1 MVTLEIVVPDLTRQE
16 TEYAVR
22 KLGREPNEVEWN
34 MLEAQ
39 WSEHCSYKSSRQLL
53 KQLPSKGKRVLVGPG
68 FDAGVV
74 DVGDGWVVTLHIES
88 HNHPSAIDPYGGA
101 ATGVGGVVR
110 DILSLGTRPIALLDP
125 LRFGKLDNAHSRWLF
140 DNVVRGIGDYGNCI
154 GVPTVGGEVEVDQS
168 FQRNCLVDVV
178 CIGLGR
184 KNRLVLGAAKNPGDL
199 VFLVGG
205 STGRDGIRG
214 ASFAS
219 RDLTE
224 KSDTERSAVQVPD
237 PFTKKLIIEAVLE
250 AVAAGIVQ
258 GMKDLGGGGITC
270 GLSEIAA
277 KGGKGLDVDLDQVV
291 VREPDM
297 TPSEIL
303 ISESQERML
312 IIVKTNDE
320 KELTEIL
327 DRWEVSYSRIGKVTS
342 DGLLTIRHRNSLVA
356 SAPAKFVAEAPLEP
370 HTAKKPLYIDE
381 LAPAPDP
388 PEPRHLQ
395 QALLSLLGNPNIAS
409 KEWIYRQYDHEVGL
423 RTIVRPG
430 QGDAAV
436 LRLPNGRSL
445 STTTDGNGKQ
455 CYLDPYWGT
464 MGVVSEAI
472 WNLIAT
478 GAEPLA
484 VVDHLQ
490 FGNPNNPEVY
500 WTFRETVRAIATY
513 LKAVR
518 IPCVGGKVSFYN
530 QDETTNK
537 PIKPSPVIAAIGIRE
552 RKTPWISQSLQNE
565 KDDLIIVG
573 TTRDELG
580 GSEYYEHVLD
590 HVGGRVPRVNLKTET
605 RSQKTILRVLRL
617 GLATSAHDCC
627 KGGLAVALA
636 EMAIQGEKGF
646 VVDCDEIPQATTRQ
660 DHLLFSETKSR
671 LILETSPRKTSRV
684 LSVLKRSRI
693 PAAKIGEVQ
702 GKDLSFLRG
711 ENTLIVSMPPARE
724 AWCNSLSRTM
734 EATL

>member
-1 MVTLEIVVPDLTRQE
+1 
-16 TEYAVR
+16 
-22 KLGREPNEVEWN
+22 
-34 MLEAQ
+34 
-39 WSEHCSYKSSRQLL
+39 
-53 KQLPSKGKRVLVGPG
+53 
-68 FDAGVV
+68 
-74 DVGDGWVVTLHIES
+74 
-88 HNHPSAIDPYGGA
+88 
-101 ATGVGGVVR
+101 
-110 DILSLGTRPIALLDP
+110 
-125 LRFGKLDNAHSRWLF
+125 
-140 DNVVRGIGDYGNCI
+140 
-154 GVPTVGGEVEVDQS
+154 
-168 FQRNCLVDVV
+168 
-178 CIGLGR
+178 
-184 KNRLVLGAAKNPGDL
+184 
-199 VFLVGG
+199 
-205 STGRDGIRG
+205 
-214 ASFAS
+214 
-219 RDLTE
+219 
-224 KSDTERSAVQVPD
+224 
-237 PFTKKLIIEAVLE
+237 
-250 AVAAGIVQ
+250 
-258 GMKDLGGGGITC
+258 
-270 GLSEIAA
+270 
-277 KGGKGLDVDLDQVV
+277 
-291 VREPDM
+291 
-297 TPSEIL
+297 
-303 ISESQERML
+303 
-312 IIVKTNDE
+312 
-320 KELTEIL
+320 
-327 DRWEVSYSRIGKVTS
+327 
-342 DGLLTIRHRNSLVA
+342 
-356 SAPAKFVAEAPLEP
+356 
-370 HTAKKPLYIDE
+370 
-381 LAPAPDP
+381 
-388 PEPRHLQ
+388 
-395 QALLSLLGNPNIAS
+395 
-409 KEWIYRQYDHEVGL
+409 
-423 RTIVRPG
+423 
-430 QGDAAV
+430 
-436 LRLPNGRSL
+436 
-445 STTTDGNGKQ
+445 
-455 CYLDPYWGT
+455 

-500 WTFRETVRAIATY
+500 WTFRETVRAVATY

-617 GLATSAHDCC
+617 GLATSAHDCS

-702 GKDLSFLRG
+702 GKDLSFVRG
-711 ENTLIVSMPPARE
+711 ENTLIVSMPSARE